1 VERADRPA
9 RTSMWWAFEPAQ
21 RIRPERD
28 ATFGGGCPATVTR
41 MAVSGVA
48 DLVGRVLAGRYRL
61 LAPIGTGAS
70 GRVYVADDVRLRRK
84 VAVKVLHS
92 ALAEDAGFLRR
103 FRTEAQLAASLH
115 HPNIMA
121 VYDWGD
127 DIVPFMVLE
136 LLEGGSLRGMLDH
149 EVRLSPAQAAHVGR
163 QVAAAL
169 EYAHSRG
176 LVHRD
181 VKPANLL
188 FDEHGIVRVA
198 DFGLARALAEASWT
212 EPAGAVLGTAR
223 YAAPEQGGAFPLD
236 GRADLYALALVIIES
251 VTGRVPL
258 VADTPLGTLAAR
270 SRGGVVAPVELGPLS
285 AVVERAGRSDPSDR
299 YPNAATMEAALVDAE
314 DALPPAAP
322 LQLAGL
328 GSVIEDL
335 HPTALPKSGQR
346 AFDQDAAG
354 DDDIEIVD
362 EPELIDVERERR
374 PIPWAG
380 IVVAV
385 VATVALLAAAFALA
399 RAPGG
404 STAVPNVVGVSAAD
418 AEAAMQR
425 VGLGIETR
433 FRRDRAPKD
442 TVIEQLTRPGVW
454 QPDGDPVVVVVSRG
468 PKAVGF
474 ANVVGQ
480 PVDAATTAL
489 QALGFVVD
497 TGTHAFDEQ
506 AQAGTVLA
514 SEPTG
519 EAPPDSVIKLT
530 VSDGPAPR
538 TVPDVGAGGTFAAA
552 AAALDGV
559 QLTATQVDE
568 FNDTVPAGQV
578 LGTTPAAGT
587 QVPRGTA
594 VSVRVSKGPDLVAVP
609 AIAGLTIEAASQTL
623 AAQGF
628 QAFVQGNLRPG
639 GKVLATDPAAGTMV
653 KRGSTVRVLL

>member
-1 VERADRPA
+1 
-9 RTSMWWAFEPAQ
+9 
-21 RIRPERD
+21 
-28 ATFGGGCPATVTR
+28 
-41 MAVSGVA
+41 MALSGVA

-127 DIVPFMVLE
+127 DVVPFMVLE

-149 EVRLSPAQAAHVGR
+149 ERRLSPAQAAHVGR

-188 FDEHGIVRVA
+188 FDEHGVVRVA

-236 GRADLYALALVIIES
+236 GRADLYALGLVLIEA

-270 SRGGVVAPVELGPLS
+270 SRGGIVAPAALGPLA
-285 AVVERAGRSDPSDR
+285 AVVERAGRSDPADR

-314 DALPPAAP
+314 DALPPAAA
-322 LQLAGL
+322 LNLAGI
-328 GSVIEDL
+328 GSVAEDL
-335 HPTALPKSGQR
+335 HPTALPHSRRGV
-346 AFDQDAAG
+346 FDQDAAPG
-354 DDDIEIVD
+354 EHDDEIEILD
-362 EPELIDVERERR
+362 EPELVAVPRERG

-380 IVVAV
+380 IVVSL
-385 VATVALLAAAFALA
+385 VATVAILAAAFALA

-454 QPDGDPVVVVVSRG
+454 QPDGEPVVVVVSRG
-468 PKAVGF
+468 PKAVPF
-474 ANVVGQ
+474 SNVVGQ
-480 PVDAATTAL
+480 PVDAATAML
-489 QALGFVVD
+489 QDLGFVVD
-497 TGTHAFDEQ
+497 ATTHEFDEQ
-506 AQAGTVLA
+506 AQAGIVLA
-514 SEPTG
+514 TDPTG
-519 EAPPDSVIKLT
+519 EAPPDSMNTLV

-538 TVPDVGAGGTFAAA
+538 TVPVGGAGGTFAAA
-552 AAALDGV
+552 AAALDAV
-559 QLTATQVDE
+559 QL
-568 FNDTVPAGQV
+568 
-578 LGTTPAAGT
+578 AA
-587 QVPRGTA
+587 A
-594 VSVRVSKGPDLVAVP
+594 
-609 AIAGLTIEAASQTL
+609 
-623 AAQGF
+623 
-628 QAFVQGNLRPG
+628 
-639 GKVLATDPAAGTMV
+639 
-653 KRGSTVRVLL
+653 

>member
-1 VERADRPA
+1 
-9 RTSMWWAFEPAQ
+9 
-21 RIRPERD
+21 
-28 ATFGGGCPATVTR
+28 
-41 MAVSGVA
+41 MALSGVA
-48 DLVGRVLAGRYRL
+48 ELVGRVLAGRYRL

-70 GRVYVADDVRLRRK
+70 GRVYIADDVRLRRK

-92 ALAEDAGFLRR
+92 ALAEDVGFLRR

-127 DIVPFMVLE
+127 DVVPFMVLE

-149 EVRLSPAQAAHVGR
+149 ERRLSPAQAAHVGR

-270 SRGGVVAPVELGPLS
+270 SRGGIVAPAALGPLG
-285 AVVERAGRSDPSDR
+285 AVVERAGRSDPADR

-314 DALPPAAP
+314 DALPLAAA
-322 LQLAGL
+322 LNLAGI
-328 GSVIEDL
+328 GSVVEDL
-335 HPTALPKSGQR
+335 HPTALPQSR
-346 AFDQDAAG
+346 RRVFDQDAALAEH
-354 DDDIEIVD
+354 DDEIDVLAEPEIVA
-362 EPELIDVERERR
+362 VARERR
-374 PIPWAG
+374 PVPWAG
-380 IVVAV
+380 IVVSV
-385 VATVALLAAAFALA
+385 VATVAILAAAFALA
-399 RAPGG
+399 QAPGG
-404 STAVPNVVGVSAAD
+404 STAVPNVVGVSATD

-442 TVIEQLTRPGVW
+442 TVVEQLTRPGVW
-454 QPDGDPVVVVVSRG
+454 QPDGQPVVVVVSRG
-468 PKAVGF
+468 PKAVRF
-474 ANVVGQ
+474 SDVVGQ
-480 PVDAATTAL
+480 PVDAATATL
-489 QALGFVVD
+489 QDLGFVVD
-497 TGTHAFDEQ
+497 ASAHTFDEQ

-514 SEPTG
+514 SDPVG
-519 EAPPDSVIKLT
+519 KAPPDSVIKLT

-538 TVPDVGAGGTFAAA
+538 TVPDVGTGGTFADAA
-552 AAALDGV
+552 AKLDAV
-559 QLTATQVDE
+559 QLQAVQADE
-568 FNDTVPAGQV
+568 FSDTVLAGQV
-578 LGTTPAAGT
+578 LGTSPSAGA
-587 QVPRGTA
+587 QVPRRGS

-609 AIAGLTIEAASQTL
+609 GVAGSTIEAASQSL
-623 AAQGF
+623 AGLGLTAT
-628 QAFVQGNLRPG
+628 VQGNYRPG
-639 GKVLATDPAAGTMV
+639 GTVIASDPPAGTMV
-653 KRGSTVRVLL
+653 KRGSTVRLFL

>member
-1 VERADRPA
+1 VVAGRGVVSDRARATDS
-9 RTSMWWAFEPAQ
+9 TW
-21 RIRPERD
+21 RD
-28 ATFGGGCPATVTR
+28 ATIRGRRPATVTW
-41 MAVSGVA
+41 MALSGVA

-127 DIVPFMVLE
+127 DVVPFMVLE

-149 EVRLSPAQAAHVGR
+149 ERRLSPAQAAHVGR

-270 SRGGVVAPVELGPLS
+270 SHGSVVAPAALGPLS
-285 AVVERAGRSDPSDR
+285 AVVERAGRSDPADR

-314 DALPPAAP
+314 DALPPSAP
-322 LQLAGL
+322 LSLAGI
-328 GSVIEDL
+328 GSVVEDL
-335 HPTALPKSGQR
+335 HPTALPQSRRR
-346 AFDQDAAG
+346 AFDQDSADEPDGAE
-354 DDDIEIVD
+354 IEVVD
-362 EPELIDVERERR
+362 EPELITVTRERG

-404 STAVPNVVGVSAAD
+404 STAVPNVVGLSATD
-418 AEAAMQR
+418 AEAAIQR
-425 VGLGIETR
+425 VGLATETR
-433 FRRDRAPKD
+433 SRRDRAEKD
-442 TVIEQLTRPGVW
+442 TVVEQLTRPGVW
-454 QPDGDPVVVVVSRG
+454 QPDGEPVVLVLSRG
-468 PKAVGF
+468 PKVVAFGS
-474 ANVVGQ
+474 VVGQ
-480 PVDAATTAL
+480 PVDAATAAL

-497 TGTHAFDEQ
+497 ATVRAFDEQ

-514 SEPTG
+514 SDPAG
-519 EAPPDSVIKLT
+519 EAVPDSLITLT

-552 AAALDGV
+552 AAKLDAV
-559 QLTATQVDE
+559 QLSAAQVEE

-578 LGTTPAAGT
+578 LGSDPAAGA

-594 VSVRVSKGPDLVAVP
+594 VAVRVSKGPDLVAVP
-609 AIAGLTIEAASQTL
+609 AVVGATIEAASQAL
-623 AAQGF
+623 AAQGL
-628 QAFVQGNLRPG
+628 QAYVQGNLRPG
-639 GKVLATDPAAGTMV
+639 GKVLATDPPVGTML

>member
-1 VERADRPA
+1 
-9 RTSMWWAFEPAQ
+9 
-21 RIRPERD
+21 
-28 ATFGGGCPATVTR
+28 
-41 MAVSGVA
+41 MALSGVA

-127 DIVPFMVLE
+127 DVVPFMVLE

-149 EVRLSPAQAAHVGR
+149 ERRLSPAQAAHVGR

-236 GRADLYALALVIIES
+236 GRADLYALGLVLIEA

-270 SRGGVVAPVELGPLS
+270 SRGGIVAPAALGPLA
-285 AVVERAGRSDPSDR
+285 AVVERAGRSDPADR

-314 DALPPAAP
+314 DALPPAAA
-322 LQLAGL
+322 LNLAGI
-328 GSVIEDL
+328 GSVVEDL
-335 HPTALPKSGQR
+335 HPTALPQSRRGV
-346 AFDQDAAG
+346 FDQDAAPG
-354 DDDIEIVD
+354 EHDDEIEILD
-362 EPELIDVERERR
+362 ESELVAVPRERG

-380 IVVAV
+380 IVVSL
-385 VATVALLAAAFALA
+385 VATVAILAAAFALA

-454 QPDGDPVVVVVSRG
+454 QPDGEPVVVVVSRG
-468 PKAVGF
+468 PKAVPF
-474 ANVVGQ
+474 SNVVGQ
-480 PVDAATTAL
+480 PVDAATAML
-489 QALGFVVD
+489 QDLGFVVD
-497 TGTHAFDEQ
+497 ATTHEFDEQ
-506 AQAGTVLA
+506 AQAGIVLA
-514 SEPTG
+514 SDPVG
-519 EAPPDSVIKLT
+519 EAPPDFLIKLT

-538 TVPDVGAGGTFAAA
+538 TVPEVVVGGTFPDAAA
-552 AAALDGV
+552 KLEAV
-559 QLTATQVDE
+559 QLQAVQADE
-568 FNDTVPAGQV
+568 FSDTVPAGQV
-578 LGTTPAAGT
+578 LGTDPGAGA
-587 QVPRGTA
+587 QVPRGA
-594 VSVRVSKGPDLVAVP
+594 PVSVRVSKGPDLVAIP
-609 AIAGLTIEAASQTL
+609 SMAGTIEEASQRL
-623 AAQGF
+623 AALGL
-628 QAFVQGNLRPG
+628 QANVQGNYRPG
-639 GKVLATDPAAGTMV
+639 GRVIASDPAAGTMV
-653 KRGSTVRVLL
+653 KRGSTVRLFL

>member
-1 VERADRPA
+1 MRSGRP
-9 RTSMWWAFEPAQ
+9 T
-21 RIRPERD
+21 
-28 ATFGGGCPATVTR
+28 TVAR
-41 MAVSGVA
+41 MALSGVA

-70 GRVYVADDVRLRRK
+70 GRVYIADDVRLRRK

-127 DIVPFMVLE
+127 DVVPFMVVE

-149 EVRLSPAQAAHVGR
+149 ERRLSAAQAAHVGR

-270 SRGGVVAPVELGPLS
+270 SRGAIVAPAALGPLG
-285 AVVERAGRSDPSDR
+285 AVVERAGRSDPADR
-299 YPNAATMEAALVDAE
+299 YPNAATMEAALLDAE
-314 DALPPAAP
+314 EALPQPAP
-322 LQLAGL
+322 LNLAGI
-328 GSVIEDL
+328 GSVAEDL
-335 HPTALPKSGQR
+335 HPTALPPSR
-346 AFDQDAAG
+346 RRVFDQDAATAG
-354 DDDIEIVD
+354 NDEEIEILD
-362 EPELIDVERERR
+362 DPEPELIKVPGERR
-374 PIPWAG
+374 PVPWVG
-380 IVVAV
+380 LVVSAV
-385 VATVALLAAAFALA
+385 VTIAILAAAFALA

-442 TVIEQLTRPGVW
+442 TVVDQLTRPGVW
-454 QPDGDPVVVVVSRG
+454 QPDSEPVVVVVSRG
-468 PKAVGF
+468 PKAVRF
-474 ANVVGQ
+474 SDVVGQ
-480 PVDAATTAL
+480 PVDAATETL
-489 QALGFVVD
+489 QGLGFVVD
-497 TGTHAFDEQ
+497 ASAHTFDEQ

-514 SEPTG
+514 SDPVG
-519 EAPPDSVIKLT
+519 EAPPDSVVKLT

-538 TVPDVGAGGTFAAA
+538 TVPDVGAGGTFADAA
-552 AAALDGV
+552 AKLDAV
-559 QLTATQVDE
+559 QLQAAQVDE
-568 FNDTVPAGQV
+568 FSDTVPAGQV
-578 LGTTPAAGT
+578 LGTDPPAGA
-587 QVPRGTA
+587 QAARGA
-594 VSVRVSKGPDLVAVP
+594 SVSVRVSKGPDLVALP
-609 AIAGLTIEAASQTL
+609 SMAGTVEEASQRL
-623 AAQGF
+623 AALGLL
-628 QAFVQGNLRPG
+628 ATVQGNYRPG
-639 GKVLATDPAAGTMV
+639 GTVLASDPPAGTLV
-653 KRGSTVRVLL
+653 KRGSTVRLLL